1 RIAASESSRPRPVG
15 DGIEAEIIQLDSESY
30 AERFDAQGRIERRG
44 RGALDAV
51 RDAIRRV
58 GVRGRLHAV
67 WILAHLG
74 GPDII
79 AELVDVARSDLE
91 PRVRAQAV
99 RAVADLADPVF
110 TQHRLACGPGDAELA
125 ARLATLAD
133 DRDPRV
139 LLELTVAL
147 GRLRWREAP
156 GWLHKTLVRP
166 DPALAHAAVQAMRQS
181 ANWPAVL
188 ALLDGPDT
196 GPTRALALRAI
207 ADRAEPQVVDGVIAR
222 LSREPDAARRRQ
234 YADALARVHKKPGPW
249 VYWGYRPAPRPAY
262 TIVWERTEAIAA
274 MLDRALA
281 DPDHTVRSAVL

>member
-1 RIAASESSRPRPVG
+1 SFFGAEHGYPYLYAERPDEALPSLAILGRGSSAGGLCYLETGFPAAYRGDLFFCEWGRAVVHYRPERAGSTFAPLEQAEFASGGDGDLYGFKPTDLVAQRDGSLIVADWADGQQPKRGRGRIYRIAASESSRPRPVG
-15 DGIEAEIIQLDSESY
+15 DGIEAEFIQLDSESY
-30 AERFDAQGRIERRG
+30 AQRFDAQGRIERPG

-74 GPDII
+74 GPNII

-156 GWLHKTLVRP
+156 GWLHKTL
-166 DPALAHAAVQAMRQS
+166 
-181 ANWPAVL
+181 
-188 ALLDGPDT
+188 G
-196 GPTRALALRAI
+196 
-207 ADRAEPQVVDGVIAR
+207 
-222 LSREPDAARRRQ
+222 
-234 YADALARVHKKPGPW
+234 
-249 VYWGYRPAPRPAY
+249 
-262 TIVWERTEAIAA
+262 
-274 MLDRALA
+274 
-281 DPDHTVRSAVL
+281 